1 MTILLF
7 FTQIHIL
14 KNQNHSDCEIS
25 PVFKV
30 LLYDW
35 NQILYSKFS
44 NRNSLLQILE
54 TNITTEIF
62 FFPLA
67 SR

>member
-14 KNQNHSDCEIS
+14 KNQNHNDCEIS